1 MLTFNLLLQTAGLA
15 LSDVRLMR
23 HATHQPGGT
32 TPYVLWR
39 DRRDLFEAWQR
50 TQSKG
55 NAAKVAAPFW
65 ASFVGVPDGRTLF
78 AGLYRAAPL
87 GTLTLDRTHAELSW
101 AHKPGIDDD
110 YDVQLDDRLRPYIGL
125 LYVAWGDGTRSWV
138 QRADR
143 QDKPITELT
152 ASFAEP
158 PFPGFDKL
166 VMPLSDVDS
175 MPPTWAAILSET
187 RGVYVL
193 SCPRTKEQ
201 YVGIA
206 HGVEGFLGRWRQ
218 YAATGHGG
226 NVALRSREPADYQ
239 VAILQSVGSAATVSE
254 LEALEAVWKRK
265 LQSREMGLNR
275 N

>member
-1 MLTFNLLLQTAGLA
+1 MLTFNLLLHTAGLA

-23 HATHQPGGT
+23 HAAHQPGGT

-50 TQSKG
+50 TQSKA

-87 GTLTLDRTHAELSW
+87 GTLTLDRTHVELNW

-110 YDVQLDDRLRPYIGL
+110 YDVVLDEQLHEYIGL

-143 QDKPITELT
+143 QDKAITELRT
-152 ASFAEP
+152 TFAEP
-158 PFPGFDKL
+158 PFPGLEKL
-166 VMPLSDVDS
+166 VMPLSDVETL
-175 MPPTWAAILSET
+175 PPTWASVLSEA

-193 SCPRTKEQ
+193 TCPRTREQ

-206 HGVEGFLGRWRQ
+206 HGATGFLGRWRE

-226 NVALRSREPADYQ
+226 NAALRSRAPADYQ
-239 VAILQSVGSAATVSE
+239 VAVLQTVGSATSIAE
-254 LEALEAVWKRK
+254 LEGLEAVWKQK